1 MSASA
6 CAARESGY
14 SEKAPAAAGN
24 DALASAK
31 REAFVTAMSGAV
43 TGVSVVATNGP
54 VGRFGLT
61 VSAVASV
68 SADPP
73 MVLAC
78 INRRSPA
85 AAAIQANGVFS
96 VNLLAA
102 HQSNVSDVFAGRVAN
117 GTPYDFDCAEWHEG
131 PTGCPL
137 LREAAA
143 SFDCVVESAHGAG
156 THVVLIGRVV
166 HALGAE
172 RGPLAHHRRS
182 YWTAL
187 RTAPFIGT
195 NGGAPGENREIGKA

>member
-6 CAARESGY
+6 CAAHEWGY
-14 SEKAPAAAGN
+14 AAAGLTPAGN

-31 REAFVTAMSGAV
+31 REAFLSAMSGAV
-43 TGVSVVATNGP
+43 TGVSVVTTNGP

-85 AAAIQANGVFS
+85 AAGIQANGVFS
-96 VNLLAA
+96 INLLAA
-102 HQSNVSDVFAGRVAN
+102 HQSSVSDVFAGRVSSGA
-117 GTPYDFDCAEWHEG
+117 PYDFGCAEWHEG

-143 SFDCVVESAHGAG
+143 SFDCVIDNAHEAG

-166 HALGAE
+166 HALAAE
-172 RGPLAHHRRS
+172 RGPLAHHRRN
-182 YWTAL
+182 YCTAS
-187 RTAPFIGT
+187 RMARDTG
-195 NGGAPGENREIGKA
+195 NG